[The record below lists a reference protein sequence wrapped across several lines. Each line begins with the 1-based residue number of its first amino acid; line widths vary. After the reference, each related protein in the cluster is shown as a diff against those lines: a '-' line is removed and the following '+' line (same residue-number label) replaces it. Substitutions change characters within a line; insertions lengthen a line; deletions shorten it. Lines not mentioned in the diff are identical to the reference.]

1 MKKFLQGI
9 KVVGFETAG
18 AGPTASKLLAEY
30 GAEVIMI
37 EPLNGINTRIARS
50 FDFYFLHKKSIAV
63 NMKTPEGLAIV
74 HRLLADADVFVSNYR
89 KKVVDKFGLDYESLH
104 EKYPRLIH
112 ATLTGYGEH
121 GPMKDAPGFDT
132 TAYWGRAGLAK
143 TVREKDSDPIVTP
156 SSIGDI
162 GSGTMLCGG
171 ILGALYHRER
181 TGEAMKVYISL
192 YGTGVWQNDEQMLF
206 SQLGYEYPQSR
217 LTPRRAYANTYLLK
231 DGYFHFHT
239 LDPNRDMP
247 RIMEIIGREDV
258 IADPQYNQ
266 HWADDGVKAIQLR
279 KIMDA
284 GFEQM
289 TVAEAKAAF
298 AEKDIAFG
306 EMCGPDDVLKDPQA
320 EANQLLFKHKMLEGE
335 DLYLAASPIKFMDDM
350 PCEDGPAP
358 RLGEHTMEILEECGY
373 SEEEIAELKQSH
385 VVYAGRDIEEQV
397 NK

>member
-9 KVVGFETAG
+9 KVIGFETAG

-37 EPLNGINTRIARS
+37 EPLIGINTRISRS

-63 NMKTPEGLAIV
+63 NMKTPEGMEIV
-74 HRLLADADVFVSNYR
+74 HRLLRDADVFVSNYR
-89 KKVVDKFGLDYESLH
+89 KKVIDKFGLDYESLH

-143 TVREKDSDPIVTP
+143 TVREKDGDPIVTP

-162 GSGTMLCGG
+162 GTGTMLCGG

-192 YGTGVWQNDEQMLF
+192 YAAGVWQNDEQMIF
-206 SQLGYEYPQSR
+206 SQLGYPYPQSR

-258 IADPQYNQ
+258 IADPEYNQ

-289 TVAEAKAAF
+289 TVEEAKAAF

-306 EMCGPDDVLKDPQA
+306 ETCGPDDVLKDPQA

-335 DLYLAASPIKFMDDM
+335 ELYLASSPIKYMDDI

-358 RLGEHTMEILEECGY
+358 KCGEHTVEILEECGY
-373 SEEEIAELKQSH
+373 SETEIKELKQKN
-385 VVYAGRDIEEQV
+385 VVHAE
-397 NK
+397 

>member
-9 KVVGFETAG
+9 KVIGFETAG

-37 EPLNGINTRIARS
+37 EPLKGINTRIARS

-63 NMKTPEGLAIV
+63 NMKTPEGMAII
-74 HRLLADADVFVSNYR
+74 HRLLKDADVFVSNYR

-112 ATLTGYGEH
+112 ATLTGYGEN

-143 TVREKDSDPIVTP
+143 TVREKDGDPIVTP

-162 GSGTMLCGG
+162 GTGTMLCGG

-192 YGTGVWQNDEQMLF
+192 YAAGVWQNDEQMIF
-206 SQLGYEYPQSR
+206 SQLGYPYPQSR

-258 IADPQYNQ
+258 IADPED
-266 HWADDGVKAIQLR
+266 HG
-279 KIMDA
+279 
-284 GFEQM
+284 
-289 TVAEAKAAF
+289 
-298 AEKDIAFG
+298 
-306 EMCGPDDVLKDPQA
+306 CGL
-320 EANQLLFKHKMLEGE
+320 
-335 DLYLAASPIKFMDDM
+335 
-350 PCEDGPAP
+350 
-358 RLGEHTMEILEECGY
+358 
-373 SEEEIAELKQSH
+373 
-385 VVYAGRDIEEQV
+385 
-397 NK
+397 